1 MSAAGAAMS
10 AAEATR
16 HRKHL
21 TQFLPGASSVAH
33 SSPPAARWSNRSRY
47 ARSAQSGNGRDRT
60 SSGYRVTGG
69 HRATGG
75 YAGQLYP
82 FSSVGGPNNQYLQL
96 VLAALAAKAYP
107 ISPLYLPY
115 ISPTSPLHLPLH
127 LPYVS
132 PTSPLHLPYIFLISP
147 PRPRGA
153 RSCSR
158 RSSSGGTTQARSPRT
173 SPPPSTWAPSRAS
186 CPCAAWP

>member
-1 MSAAGAAMS
+1 MS

-33 SSPPAARWSNRSRY
+33 SSLPAARWSNRSRY

-75 YAGQLYP
+75 YAGADDRRDLPRTAPAGQLYP
-82 FSSVGGPNNQYLQL
+82 FSSVG
-96 VLAALAAKAYP
+96 
-107 ISPLYLPY
+107 
-115 ISPTSPLHLPLH
+115 
-127 LPYVS
+127 
-132 PTSPLHLPYIFLISP
+132 
-147 PRPRGA
+147 
-153 RSCSR
+153 
-158 RSSSGGTTQARSPRT
+158 
-173 SPPPSTWAPSRAS
+173 
-186 CPCAAWP
+186 

>member
-1 MSAAGAAMS
+1 MS

-75 YAGQLYP
+75 YAGADYRRELP
-82 FSSVGGPNNQYLQL
+82 RTA
-96 VLAALAAKAYP
+96 AALSLTPGLVKSLA
-107 ISPLYLPY
+107 
-115 ISPTSPLHLPLH
+115 TSEAVACL
-127 LPYVS
+127 V
-132 PTSPLHLPYIFLISP
+132 
-147 PRPRGA
+147 
-153 RSCSR
+153 
-158 RSSSGGTTQARSPRT
+158 
-173 SPPPSTWAPSRAS
+173 
-186 CPCAAWP
+186 